1 MRYGLF
7 GGTFNPVHKGHLQ
20 VILDV
25 KEKFSMDRIF
35 LIPCASP
42 PHKTDTDLAPADMRL
57 KMVKSAV
64 KGYPGLEPSDIEIQ
78 RQGKSYTIDTIREFQ
93 QSHDT
98 HARFFLIMGSDAFFD
113 IQTWKKNYEIFS
125 RIPVIVMLRADH
137 EKGSKEKESKA
148 FPAFVTQEISDK
160 YTYNFQNNVF
170 FHPVMQPIYLCR
182 VPQVN
187 ISSTRIRYLIKENQ
201 SVTSLLPGA
210 VEDIIRQKGLYL

>member
-57 KMVKSAV
+57 KMVKSAAQEH
-64 KGYPGLEPSDIEIQ
+64 PGLEPSDIEIQ
-78 RQGKSYTIDTIREFQ
+78 RQGKSYTIDTIKEFQ
-93 QSHDT
+93 HSHDT
-98 HARFFLIMGSDAFFD
+98 QARFFLIMGSDAFFD
-113 IQTWKKNYEIFS
+113 IQTWKKNHEIFS

-137 EKGSKEKESKA
+137 EKGSNVKVSKA
-148 FPAFVTQEISDK
+148 IPAFVTQKISDK
-160 YTYNFQNNVF
+160 YTYNYQNNVF

-187 ISSTRIRYLIKENQ
+187 ISSTRIRYLIKEHR